1 MRQFRFRI
9 SASRAV
15 RVFIIGAILELTLS
29 GNALP
34 VIKSLDNAFL
44 NRRFAA
50 APRPA
55 SGNLV
60 YLAIDKQTLDDV
72 GRWPWPRSIYAEL
85 LDKLSRIGVDDIFID
100 IDFSTPS
107 TASEDA
113 RLSKALSDAGGG
125 VVLPVFK
132 QHRSA
137 DAGGP
142 AVVTQPLGSF
152 ADNAWL
158 AFANVALD
166 ADGTIR
172 RFELGD
178 LLDGRLTQSAPGV
191 LSKTQPAAGTRLID
205 FSIEPST
212 VPTISLSEIL
222 KPDFDG
228 ARLRARSIVIGAY
241 ATELKDIFPVPVYG
255 QLPGPM
261 LHILAA
267 ETILQGRLLKESY
280 QLPAELAIAA
290 AIVAAALALRTAP
303 AALPFLLAFSLLI
316 GGEAVAFVLQRDQ
329 GFVIH
334 TATYWM
340 IVCLALV
347 LTLTE
352 KVDFSRFLAE
362 LANAE
367 QRNIRRLLRKI
378 VTDSTDAVLAFDH
391 RFMIF
396 EESDSA
402 RAMLGWDDIGYKGQ
416 MLSKA
421 VPHPVYDLVL
431 KLAAD
436 HEKEPSVVQSAARR
450 FSITIGGSV
459 KHLEA
464 TITMSP
470 IECPDEAGG
479 SQPGRFV
486 GSLMIRDM
494 TVRQLYEER
503 LQYLSNYD
511 DLTGLMNRRAF
522 SDHVRDCHQP
532 MYFAVIGLHRF
543 SVLNATMGRDIG
555 DDLLRA
561 VANRLTSDPR
571 IFSAGRLNGDVFVI
585 AIQTSVFSNQEDCAQ
600 AVLGL
605 FDAPLELAN
614 SQIRLS
620 VHVGISSRA
629 AMDENAD
636 RAIERA
642 EYALDAAKTVAGS
655 GWRAYDMDA
664 AHQQHRT
671 RQLEQAMRASLGNG
685 EFFLLYQPQVELH
698 TGALQGAEALLRWEH
713 PEFGIVSPGTFIPV
727 AEANGFVCE
736 LGRWALEE
744 ACLEAMNWPENL
756 SVAVNV
762 AALQLIRAD
771 LVADV
776 NQALVVSGLPA
787 CRLRLEITE
796 SAFVDHSGPA
806 LEVVRE
812 LRNMGVKIAL
822 DDFGTGYSSLSYLAD
837 FPLDELKIDQ
847 SFVRRIAR
855 DPQSLTI
862 VQTVKAL
869 AQGLGLS
876 VVAEGVETEL
886 ECQLLTKMGCEIG
899 QGYFFGKPQSSRELI
914 SLLTTAPWTTAA

>member
-1 MRQFRFRI
+1 MRQLRFRL
-9 SASRAV
+9 SASRAI
-15 RVFIIGAILELTLS
+15 RLFLIGAILMITLT

-34 VIKSLDNAFL
+34 VIKSLDNALL
-44 NRRFAA
+44 NWRFAA
-50 APRPA
+50 TPRPA

-60 YLAIDKQTLDDV
+60 YLAIDKRTLDYV
-72 GRWPWPRSIYAEL
+72 GTWPWPRNIYAKF
-85 LDKLSRIGVDDIFID
+85 LDKLSLIGVDDIFID

-113 RLSKALSDAGGG
+113 RLNKALSEAGGG

-142 AVVTQPLGSF
+142 AVVTQPLNSF

-178 LLDGRLTQSAPGV
+178 LLDGRLIQSVAGV
-191 LSKTQPAAGTRLID
+191 LSKTPPAVGTRLID
-205 FSIEPST
+205 YSIEPST

-222 KPDFDG
+222 EPDFDG
-228 ARLRARSIVIGAY
+228 ASLHARSIVIGAY
-241 ATELKDIFPVPVYG
+241 ATELKDVFPVPVYG

-267 ETILQGRLLKESY
+267 ETILQGRTLKESY
-280 QLPAELAIAA
+280 QLPAELATAA

-303 AALPFLLAFSLLI
+303 VALPFLLAFGLLI

-329 GFVIH
+329 GLVIH
-334 TATYWM
+334 TATCWTS
-340 IVCLALV
+340 VCLALV
-347 LTLTE
+347 LMLTE

-362 LANAE
+362 VASAE
-367 QRNIRRLLRKI
+367 QRNIRRLLCKI

-402 RAMLGWDDIGYKGQ
+402 RAMLGWGDIGYKGQ
-416 MLSKA
+416 RLAKA
-421 VPHPVYDLVL
+421 VPGALYDLVL
-431 KLAAD
+431 ELAAD
-436 HEKEPSVVQSAARR
+436 HEKEPNIVQSAASR
-450 FSITIGGSV
+450 FPIALGGSV

-464 TITMSP
+464 TITISP
-470 IECPDEAGG
+470 MECPDEAGG
-479 SQPGRFV
+479 SQSAGFV

-494 TVRQLYEER
+494 TARQLYEEQ
-503 LQYLSNYD
+503 LQYLSHYD

-522 SDHVRDCHQP
+522 SEHLRDCHQP

-561 VANRLTSDPR
+561 VANRLTNDPR
-571 IFSAGRLNGDVFVI
+571 IVSAGRLGGDVFAI
-585 AIQTSVFSNQEDCAQ
+585 AIHVSVFSNLEDCAQ

-605 FDAPLELAN
+605 FDIPLELAN

-620 VHVGISSRA
+620 ARLGICSGV
-629 AMDENAD
+629 
-636 RAIERA
+636 AIGEDTDLAVERA
-642 EYALDAAKTVAGS
+642 EHALDAAKTVAGS
-655 GWRAYDMDA
+655 GWRAYDMTA
-664 AHQQHRT
+664 AQQQHRS
-671 RQLEQAMRASLGNG
+671 RQLEHAMRASLKNG
-685 EFFLLYQPQVELH
+685 EFFLLYQPQVELQ
-698 TGALQGAEALLRWEH
+698 TGALHGAEALLRWKH
-713 PEFGIVSPGTFIPV
+713 PEFGWVSPGTFIPV

-736 LGRWALEE
+736 LGRWALVE
-744 ACLEAMNWPENL
+744 ACLEAMNWPERL
-756 SVAVNV
+756 SVSVNV
-762 AALQLIRAD
+762 APIQLIRTD

-776 NQALVVSGLPA
+776 RQALNASGLPA
-787 CRLRLEITE
+787 SRLHLEITE
-796 SAFVDHSGPA
+796 SALVDHSGPTVGA
-806 LEVVRE
+806 IKE

-822 DDFGTGYSSLSYLAD
+822 DDFGTGYSSLSYMAD

-847 SFVRRIAR
+847 SFVRRMAN

-862 VQTVKAL
+862 VRTVKGL
-869 AQGLGLS
+869 AG
-876 VVAEGVETEL
+876 A
-886 ECQLLTKMGCEIG
+886 
-899 QGYFFGKPQSSRELI
+899 
-914 SLLTTAPWTTAA
+914 